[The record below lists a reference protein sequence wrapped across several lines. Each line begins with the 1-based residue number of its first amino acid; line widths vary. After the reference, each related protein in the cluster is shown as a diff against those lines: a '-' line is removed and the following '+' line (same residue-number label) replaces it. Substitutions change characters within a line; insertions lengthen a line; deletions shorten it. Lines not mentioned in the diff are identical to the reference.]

1 MNKKSHG
8 YGIKIIKKTL
18 EKYNGDLN
26 MKMDNEIF
34 KMIILLPQNKST
46 IKK

>member
-8 YGIKIIKKTL
+8 YGIKIIEKTL

-26 MKMDNEIF
+26 MKIDNEIF